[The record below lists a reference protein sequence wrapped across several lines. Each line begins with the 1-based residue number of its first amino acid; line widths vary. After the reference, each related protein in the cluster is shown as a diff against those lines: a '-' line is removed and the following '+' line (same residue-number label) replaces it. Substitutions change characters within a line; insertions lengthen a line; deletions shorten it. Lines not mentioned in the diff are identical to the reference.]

1 MSVNLKF
8 DTRIIQHTNIGHYAV
23 YIFSNILEDDYLKKI
38 LNRTLELTEKDSMN
52 HQTNVKAN
60 MTEFTKL
67 VDDPAYDIFKKTI
80 FSFLKTCI
88 CLRTVGNVPNYYFHE
103 FWAMKHEK
111 GQRTIA
117 HDHLG
122 SDWAGVFYIDSDD
135 NAAQIV
141 FPDMEYSDIIRS
153 NSLYLFP
160 GMMPHYTT
168 AYQSE
173 KPRITLAFNLID
185 QTWPMK
191 SCA

>member
-122 SDWAGVFYIDSDD
+122 SDWAGVFCIDSDD

-141 FPDMEYSDIIRS
+141 FPDMEYSDIIKS